1 MPHYD
6 YFEATRRARA
16 LQSAAFWRLMKLL
29 DRALRRALL
38 ALVRAPKRGMRLAA
52 SVRSGAADPSA
63 VAKSRRA

>member
-29 DRALRRALL
+29 YRALRR
-38 ALVRAPKRGMRLAA
+38 ALVRAPKRGIRLAA